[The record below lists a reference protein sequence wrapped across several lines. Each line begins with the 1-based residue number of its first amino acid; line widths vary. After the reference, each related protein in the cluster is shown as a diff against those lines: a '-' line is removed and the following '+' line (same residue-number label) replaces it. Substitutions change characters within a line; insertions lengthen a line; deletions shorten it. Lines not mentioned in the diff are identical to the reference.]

1 MKKTTNKNLRNV
13 LSFIICLALVMSY
26 VPMTALAAEGISY
39 IDEKGEEQTYTGEY
53 TEITA
58 ESGVLEAGWY
68 VVSSDVTVKK
78 NSEFN
83 GSLRAS
89 GDVHLILCD
98 GATLTLTAGFIVSM
112 DNSLTIYGQKDCTG
126 ILTTTGYNGYSYG
139 GAGIGDVRTGTIT
152 INGGVI
158 NARGA
163 TGSSNGTGGSS
174 GAGIGASYKLTINSS
189 PSSDFGYSGTIV
201 INGGIVNATAG
212 KGGAGIG
219 LSSTSRYTGGGTIT
233 ITGGVVNATGGEMGA
248 GIGGGT
254 YSGGHKITITGGI
267 ITATGGKYAPGIGTG
282 DDDAATVVITGGN
295 IKAVPG
301 EYSVAIGEGATTVK
315 NSNGDNITLK
325 TLDFGTEK
333 VALTRINGLPG
344 YYDITETET
353 IGGKYYIYVASNV
366 ELGNAYAGDVLYE
379 RTENGYVHSHNFIG
393 GICACEEYTPA
404 TEVSDKY
411 DVDGDGYTDQVYEIA
426 NAGQLYWFA
435 GLVNG
440 TLADVQQNK
449 RANAVLTADI
459 VVNKNV
465 LNDDYSLNGDGSS
478 FREWSVIDL
487 YSGIFDGAGHYIS
500 GVYFNNNAKYAG
512 FFESMYGTV
521 KNLGIIDSYFYV
533 SDEYETVVGTICAV
547 TGSGSVITDCYVQAN
562 VCTPRGKAGG
572 FVGYGQMSDRKVIE
586 ITNCYFIGVVN
597 EDDTEFGPFIG
608 NEHAEFTNCYYDNAL
623 YTGTV
628 TKGEIGATAEQFAS
642 GEIAY
647 LLNNSSPDGI
657 WRQTIGEDGY
667 PNFNGKKVY
676 YGYSCKTEKFV
687 GYTNENA
694 HPTQPHYDENGYC
707 KYCYYY
713 EPATLNEDG
722 YYEIYNAGHLYWFA
736 DKVSSFNNGWGA
748 VHNAILM
755 NDIVIN
761 ENLVDENGNLTENT
775 DNLREWRPIGNGS
788 YTTFNGVFDGN
799 YHTISGIYIDDVNAN
814 CSALFGSISNG
825 MVKNL
830 GITDSY
836 INGKR
841 SAAFAGVLNGTIENC
856 FVTDTVIK
864 GESADSFAAI
874 YNGTTSNYDYPCFT
888 KNSYSTALVYENGTK
903 VDSAY
908 VSNYIS
914 ENLYYLADS
923 DNGNGGKTAE
933 QFANGEVAY
942 LLNGATSAGT
952 LIWGQTIG
960 TDAYPVWN
968 GATVY
973 CGFDCGGTDECYSNT
988 ELLDADDSYHI
999 PSNWWNVDYEDAH
1012 RRFICT
1018 REGCSQYQVYEYENC
1033 HGGTATCTNYASCVV
1048 CYYPYG
1054 DFDANNHSS
1063 DKTYL
1068 TEGDENGHKLFHTCC
1083 ETEISTTPHSYEGYD
1098 FDTDHHWHACECGYV
1113 QGVVKEAH
1121 TFDGNGFCTVC
1132 DGYEPAPIVY
1142 NEESYSNVAEI
1153 SNAGQ
1158 LFWYAKNWMSC
1169 QVYDEEYDE
1178 YYTTFV
1184 GAVLINDIDLNPGYT
1199 FNDDGSYSTDST
1211 AENYSPVLREW
1222 KPIKDFAWVDFDGQ
1236 NHTVNGLYI
1245 NAPNEDDV
1253 GMFERNDYYTIKNIT
1268 LTNGFVYGGNNTAA
1282 LVGYN
1287 TGSVENCHSD
1297 ISVKGKGSIGGI
1309 IAYQSGGEVKNCSN
1323 TGSVIIYG
1331 ASSAMGGIVGNV
1343 YGGTTITNCYNTGY
1357 IKGGINVGGI
1367 VGDAGNST
1375 ISNCYNTGIVL
1386 SNFSD
1391 AHAISGGGT
1400 IENCYE
1406 LDIVDD
1412 GAEKKTKAQFASG
1425 EVAYLLQANQP
1436 VQEIYDDD
1444 WNVIGEEQEAV
1455 WFQTIGE
1462 DALPTFDNTS
1472 LIVYKNIIGG
1482 CREANRVYEYSN
1494 TEKEPV
1500 IAHVYINGFCTGC
1513 DDNQPA
1519 EYNETD
1525 DSYEIA
1531 NAGQLYWFAEKVNGG
1546 EYTLNAKLVADV
1558 TDNEVVLNENGNLVE
1573 NADEL
1578 RQWVPMGSSENAYNG
1593 TFDGNSNT
1601 ISGLFADLRYM
1612 GLFSQVGENGIVKN
1626 VGIIGSMFKGSSEI
1640 GGIAGVNYGTIEGC
1654 YFSGK
1659 IVARNEAIGGL
1670 VGENYGTV
1678 TNCFS
1683 LAYVQGSNS
1692 VGGVV
1697 GYSKQASVSNCY
1709 HSGSVFGNNYF
1720 GAVIGS
1726 STYTTVSHCYYNTTK
1741 TLSTIQ
1747 AIGRN
1752 NNSTVV
1758 SVEGKSSEQFASG
1771 EVAYLLQQ
1779 GNTEQV
1785 WGQDSNQA
1793 GASPIFDSRGLYK
1806 VVTVGETG
1814 NYSVA
1819 NVGDINGDGTVDVVD
1834 YQALVNKALADDH
1847 EQIETANYD
1856 DIVRYDID
1864 GDGYLDVIDASL
1876 MNLLINGHRTI
1887 DVYAVG
1893 DYDLNGKAF
1902 EEADILAMGEA
1913 IQNNK
1918 PLSTYQKYACD
1929 MNADGKVD
1937 YDDLNT
1943 LTSMFPLYFVG
1954 EE

>member
-1 MKKTTNKNLRNV
+1 MKKTTNKNLRKV

-26 VPMTALAAEGISY
+26 VPMAGITAFGADGVRY

-163 TGSSNGTGGSS
+163 TGSSDGTGGSS
-174 GAGIGASYKLTINSS
+174 GAGIGASYKLTIDSS

-248 GIGGGT
+248 GIGGGS

-267 ITATGGKYAPGIGTG
+267 ITATGGKYAPGIGSD

-301 EYSVAIGEGATTVK
+301 KYSVAIGEGATTVK
-315 NSNGDNITLK
+315 NANGDNITLK

-353 IGGKYYIYVASNV
+353 IDGKYYIYVASNV

-393 GICACEEYTPA
+393 GFCSCGNPEPA

-440 TLADVQQNK
+440 TLADVQQNE

-465 LNDDYSLNGDGSS
+465 LNDDYSLNGDGSN
-478 FREWSVIDL
+478 FRIWTPIGLGYGD
-487 YSGIFDGAGHYIS
+487 YSGVFDGMGHTIS
-500 GVYFNNNAKYAG
+500 GLYYNDNVNGEYVGLIGGCWVSCKIRNIGVVDTYFRG
-512 FFESMYGTV
+512 
-521 KNLGIIDSYFYV
+521 KNK
-533 SDEYETVVGTICAV
+533 VGTIVGQFAGKIENCFAQANITGYYSGGIV
-547 TGSGSVITDCYVQAN
+547 GQSIIFNGSGSPVNNSWFAGKVSSAYPNAIGYQAN
-562 VCTPRGKAGG
+562 AK
-572 FVGYGQMSDRKVIE
+572 
-586 ITNCYFIGVVN
+586 
-597 EDDTEFGPFIG
+597 
-608 NEHAEFTNCYYDNAL
+608 NCYYDSTL
-623 YTGTV
+623 FTGSSLGTGK
-628 TKGEIGATAEQFAS
+628 TTEQFAS
-642 GEIAY
+642 GEVAH

-657 WRQTIGEDGY
+657 WGQTIGEDAY
-667 PNFNGKKVY
+667 PNFSGEKVY

-687 GYTNENA
+687 GYANEKA

-707 KYCYYY
+707 AFCKTN
-713 EPATLNEDG
+713 EPAILNTDG
-722 YYEIYNAGHLYWFA
+722 YYEIYNEGQLYWFA
-736 DKVSSFNNGWGA
+736 DKVSSFNNDWDA

-775 DNLREWRPIGNGS
+775 DNLREWQPIGNGS

-814 CSALFGSISNG
+814 CSALFGSIRNG

-908 VSNYIS
+908 ASNYIS

-942 LLNGATSAGT
+942 LLNGATSEGT
-952 LIWGQTIG
+952 LIWGQNIG
-960 TDAYPVWN
+960 TDELPVWN
-968 GATVY
+968 GAKVY

-999 PSNWWNVDYEDAH
+999 PSNWWNVDYEGAH

-1033 HGGTATCTNYASCVV
+1033 HGGTATCTNYATCVV

-1113 QGVVKEAH
+1113 QEVVKEAH

-1132 DGYEPAPIVY
+1132 GGYEPAPIVY

-1178 YYTTFV
+1178 YYTTSV

-1236 NHTVNGLYI
+1236 NHTVSGLYI
-1245 NAPNEDDV
+1245 NTPNEDDV

-1287 TGSVENCHSD
+1287 AGSVENCHSD

-1309 IAYQSGGEVKNCSN
+1309 IAYHSGGEVKNCSN

-1331 ASSAMGGIVGNV
+1331 ASSATGGIVGNV
-1343 YGGTTITNCYNTGY
+1343 YYGGVTVTNCYNTGY

-1375 ISNCYNTGIVL
+1375 ISNCYNTGIIL

-1391 AHAISGGGT
+1391 AHAIADGGT
-1400 IENCYE
+1400 IENCYK
-1406 LDIVDD
+1406 LSIQDN
-1412 GAEKKTKAQFASG
+1412 GADEKTNAQFASG

-1436 VQEIYDDD
+1436 VSEIYDEET
-1444 WNVIGEEQEAV
+1444 WEVIGTEQEAV

-1482 CREANRVYEYSN
+1482 CCEANRVYEYSN

-1513 DDNQPA
+1513 DDKQPA

-1601 ISGLFADLRYM
+1601 ISGLFADSRYM

-1697 GYSKQASVSNCY
+1697 GYSKRASVSNCY
-1709 HSGSVFGNNYF
+1709 HSGSVFGNNYL
-1720 GAVIGS
+1720 GGIIGS

-1785 WGQDSNQA
+1785 WGQDNNQA
-1793 GASPIFDSRGLYK
+1793 GATPILDSTGLYK
-1806 VVTVGETG
+1806 VVTVTETG

-1819 NVGDINGDGTVDVVD
+1819 NVGDTNADGTVDVTD
-1834 YQALVNKALADDH
+1834 YQTLVNEILSDSN
-1847 EQIETANYD
+1847 EQIETGNYD
-1856 DIVRYDID
+1856 DIVRYDLD
-1864 GDGYLDVIDASL
+1864 GDGYLDVVDASL
-1876 MNLLINGHRTI
+1876 MERMINGHKTV

-1893 DYDLNGKAF
+1893 DYNLNGKAF
-1902 EEADILAMGEA
+1902 EEADILAIAEA
-1913 IQNNK
+1913 LKN
-1918 PLSTYQKYACD
+1918 PETLATYKKYICD
-1929 MNADGKVD
+1929 INADGKAS
-1937 YDDLNT
+1937 YEDLNT

>member
-1 MKKTTNKNLRNV
+1 MKTATNKNLRKV
-13 LSFIICLALVMSY
+13 LSIIICLALVMSY
-26 VPMTALAAEGISY
+26 VPMAGITAFGADGVSY
-39 IDEKGEEQTYTGEY
+39 IDENGVKKTYTGAY
-53 TEITA
+53 TEVTSA
-58 ESGVLEAGWY
+58 LTSWSNGWY
-68 VVSSDVTVKK
+68 VVNGAVTI
-78 NSEFN
+78 
-83 GSLRAS
+83 GSRITVS
-89 GDVHLILCD
+89 GTVNLILAD
-98 GATLTLTAGFIVSM
+98 GAQFTASQGIAVNSGNTFIIYAQSEDEATMGKLTA
-112 DNSLTIYGQKDCTG
+112 TG
-126 ILTTTGYNGYSYG
+126 RGNE
-139 GAGIGDVRTGTIT
+139 AGIGGNKSNNSGAIT

-158 NARGA
+158 NAV
-163 TGSSNGTGGSS
+163 GGSNAS
-174 GAGIGASYKLTINSS
+174 GLGGGSAGAGNVT
-189 PSSDFGYSGTIV
+189 
-201 INGGIVNATAG
+201 INGGIVYSKPGYYTA
-212 KGGAGIG
+212 AAIG
-219 LSSTSRYTGGGTIT
+219 NGTRPSGRTLTSTVT
-233 ITGGVVNATGGEMGA
+233 ITGGTVIASGYIGAYNEYNTGSRA
-248 GIGGGT
+248 NV
-254 YSGGHKITITGGI
+254 
-267 ITATGGKYAPGIGTG
+267 
-282 DDDAATVVITGGN
+282 TVTGGN
-295 IKAVPG
+295 IKATNL
-301 EYSVAIGEGATTVK
+301 YNSVSSGGA
-315 NSNGDNITLK
+315 NGSKELK
-325 TLDFGTEK
+325 KYTFDFKDIEHSEILVAGKPSYYNLGNCKPIDGVYYLWLPLDFVQGN
-333 VALTRINGLPG
+333 VYLDGLK
-344 YYDITETET
+344 YVYVD
-353 IGGKYYIYVASNV
+353 GKYTHICEIANGFCSC
-366 ELGNAYAGDVLYE
+366 GNPE
-379 RTENGYVHSHNFIG
+379 
-393 GICACEEYTPA
+393 PA

-440 TLADVQQNK
+440 TLADVQQNE

-465 LNDDYSLNGDGSS
+465 LNDDYSLNGDGSN
-478 FREWSVIDL
+478 FRIWTPIGLDYGD
-487 YSGIFDGAGHYIS
+487 YSGVFDGMGHTIS
-500 GVYFNNNAKYAG
+500 GLYYNDNVNGEYVGLIGGCWVSCKIRNIGVVDTYFRGK
-512 FFESMYGTV
+512 T
-521 KNLGIIDSYFYV
+521 
-533 SDEYETVVGTICAV
+533 VGTIVGQFAGKIENCFAQANITGYYSGGIV
-547 TGSGSVITDCYVQAN
+547 GHSIIFNGSGSPVNNSWFAGKVSSAYPNAIGYQAN
-562 VCTPRGKAGG
+562 AK
-572 FVGYGQMSDRKVIE
+572 
-586 ITNCYFIGVVN
+586 
-597 EDDTEFGPFIG
+597 
-608 NEHAEFTNCYYDNAL
+608 NCYYDSTL
-623 YTGTV
+623 FTGSSLGTGK
-628 TKGEIGATAEQFAS
+628 TTEQFAS
-642 GEIAY
+642 GEVAH

-657 WRQTIGEDGY
+657 WGQTIGEDAY
-667 PNFNGKKVY
+667 PNFSGEKVY

-687 GYTNENA
+687 GYANEKA

-707 KYCYYY
+707 AFCKTN
-713 EPATLNEDG
+713 EPAILNTDG
-722 YYEIYNAGHLYWFA
+722 YYEIYNEGQLYWFA
-736 DKVSSFNNGWGA
+736 DKVSSFNNDWDA

-775 DNLREWRPIGNGS
+775 DNLREWQPIGNGS

-814 CSALFGSISNG
+814 CSALFGSIRNA

-908 VSNYIS
+908 ASNYIS

-942 LLNGATSAGT
+942 LLNGATSEGT
-952 LIWGQTIG
+952 LIWGQNIG
-960 TDAYPVWN
+960 TDELPVWN
-968 GATVY
+968 GAKVY

-999 PSNWWNVDYEDAH
+999 PSNWWNVDYEGAH

-1033 HGGTATCTNYASCVV
+1033 HGGTATCTNYATCVV

-1068 TEGDENGHKLFHTCC
+1068 TEGDENGHKLFQTCC

-1113 QGVVKEAH
+1113 QEVVKEAH

-1132 DGYEPAPIVY
+1132 GGYEPAPIVY

-1178 YYTTFV
+1178 YYTTSV

-1236 NHTVNGLYI
+1236 NHTVSGLYI
-1245 NAPNEDDV
+1245 NTPNEDDV

-1287 TGSVENCHSD
+1287 AGSVENCHSD

-1309 IAYQSGGEVKNCSN
+1309 IAYHSGGEVKNCSN
-1323 TGSVIIYG
+1323 TGSVTIYG
-1331 ASSAMGGIVGNV
+1331 ASSATGGIVGNV
-1343 YGGTTITNCYNTGY
+1343 YGSATITNCYNTGY

-1375 ISNCYNTGIVL
+1375 ISNCYNTGIIL

-1391 AHAISGGGT
+1391 AHSIANGGT
-1400 IENCYE
+1400 IENCYK
-1406 LDIVDD
+1406 LSIQDN
-1412 GAEKKTKAQFASG
+1412 GADEKTNAQFASG

-1436 VQEIYDDD
+1436 VSEIYDEET
-1444 WNVIGEEQEAV
+1444 WEVIGTEQEAV

-1482 CREANRVYEYSN
+1482 CCEANRVYEYSN

-1500 IAHVYINGFCTGC
+1500 IAHVYANGFCTGC

-1525 DSYEIA
+1525 DAYEIA

-1697 GYSKQASVSNCY
+1697 GYSKRASVSNCY
-1709 HSGSVFGNNYF
+1709 HSGSVFGNNYL
-1720 GAVIGS
+1720 GGIIGS

-1771 EVAYLLQQ
+1771 EVANLLQQ

-1785 WGQDSNQA
+1785 WGQDNNQE
-1793 GASPIFDSRGLYK
+1793 GATPILDSTGLYK

-1819 NVGDINGDGTVDVVD
+1819 NVGDTNADGTVDVTD
-1834 YQALVNKALADDH
+1834 YQALVNEILSDSN
-1847 EQIETANYD
+1847 EQIETASYD
-1856 DIVRYDID
+1856 DIVRYDLD

-1876 MNLLINGHRTI
+1876 MERMINGYKTV

-1893 DYDLNGKAF
+1893 DTDHNGKAF
-1902 EEADILAMGEA
+1902 DEADLSVLKHSIE
-1913 IQNNK
+1913 NPTK
-1918 PLSTYQKYACD
+1918 LSTAEKYACD
-1929 MNADGKVD
+1929 INGDGKVSEE
-1937 YDDLNT
+1937 DLIE
-1943 LTSMFPLYFVG
+1943 LIG
-1954 EE
+1954 